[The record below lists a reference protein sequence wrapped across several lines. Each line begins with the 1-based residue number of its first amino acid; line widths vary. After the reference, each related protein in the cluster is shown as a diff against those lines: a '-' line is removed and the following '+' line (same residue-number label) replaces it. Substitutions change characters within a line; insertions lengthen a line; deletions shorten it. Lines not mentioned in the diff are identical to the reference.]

1 MSISKADVAP
11 PLTLT
16 PPVITDW
23 TIPLG
28 IEAVKFCKVPDVLF
42 WTVTTAEDMVNL
54 TMLYVPLGRFADP
67 SIVLELTI
75 FMRFIVP
82 EDVTLYQPL

>member
-28 IEAVKFCKVPDVLF
+28 TLAVKFCKVPDVLL
-42 WTVTTAEDMVNL
+42 TVTTAEVMVNL

-75 FMRFIVP
+75 FMRLIVP